1 MYESASFSLPNR
13 CRTLLKVVLG
23 AVMVFAAGCL
33 GIPTAVKR
41 RFGRWLSFSFP
52 AAAKILD
59 NIPPDRL
66 QNCVLFIS
74 LRPHTRETR
83 LAQAARIAGWDPIL
97 VYAGGDL
104 KYDASKF
111 FRLHARVGGLF
122 RLLWVTWFF
131 RGPLVH
137 VFAPDGAQA
146 FLLCKAKAGPLV
158 LDINDTCMS

>member
-1 MYESASFSLPNR
+1 MYESLSFSLPNR

-23 AVMVFAAGCL
+23 SVLVGVAACL
-33 GIPTAVKR
+33 RIPLSAKR
-41 RFGRWLSFSFP
+41 RLARWLSFSFP
-52 AAAKILD
+52 AAAGMLD
-59 NIPPDRL
+59 KIPPDHLKR
-66 QNCVLFIS
+66 CVLFLS

-104 KYDASKF
+104 KYDASRF

-122 RLLWVTWFF
+122 RLLWVSWFF
-131 RGPLVH
+131 RGALVH

-146 FLLCKAKAGPLV
+146 YLLCKAKAGRV
-158 LDINDTCMS
+158 V